1 MSIDV
6 NRIVEF
12 VTIFNDMWSGPLQIS
27 IAIYLVWKQLG
38 IATLAGVA
46 AMVLLMPANG
56 IISAKFKG
64 IQVRL
69 MKLKDGRTKLMNEVL
84 NGIRVLKLYAWE
96 KTFAGHVT
104 NKRNEEIGEL
114 KTRAYYQAFLNILF
128 ISTPFAVNFESF

>member
-12 VTIFNDMWSGPLQIS
+12 VQIVNEMWSTPLQIA
-27 IAIYLVWKQLG
+27 IAIYLLWAQLG

-46 AMVLLMPANG
+46 VMICLMPANG
-56 IISAKFKG
+56 LSSAKLKV
-64 IQVRL
+64 IQVVL
-69 MKLKDGRTKLMNEVL
+69 MKLKDSRIKLMNEVL

-104 NKRNEEIGEL
+104 NKRNDEINEL
-114 KTRAYYQAFLNILF
+114 KTRAYYQSAMNFLF
-128 ISTPFAVNFESF
+128 MSTPFLVR

>member
-12 VTIFNDMWSGPLQIS
+12 VLIINEMWSAPLQIA
-27 IAIYLVWKQLG
+27 IAIYLLWEQLG

-46 AMVLLMPANG
+46 VMVCLMPANG
-56 IISAKFKG
+56 LNSAKLKV
-64 IQVRL
+64 IQVAL
-69 MKLKDGRTKLMNEVL
+69 MKLKDSRIKLMNEVL

-104 NKRNEEIGEL
+104 DKRNDEINQL
-114 KTRAYYQAFLNILF
+114 KTRAYYQSAMNF
-128 ISTPFAVNFESF
+128 IFFSTPFLVR